1 MISFKEY
8 LTEARMAPLYHAT
21 LIKSAEKILKGNVLI
36 GDIVRDDRQN
46 AYNIDKKVI
55 FVTRSL
61 KHAKHY
67 ISAISGTYTATVIFV
82 LDQQKLSQR
91 YKIKPIKNWQIDRE
105 DTYYDSPTQKR
116 SQSIHKP
123 MYMSHVIGGNEFEEV
138 IVADRVSNISNYITK
153 ILVNY
158 SVNPKEYPTLA
169 SDDRVEIVK

>member
-1 MISFKEY
+1 MIDFKSF
-8 LTEARMAPLYHAT
+8 LTESRSAPLYHGT
-21 LIKSAEKILKGNVLI
+21 LMNSAEKILKGNVLI

-46 AYNIDKKVI
+46 AYNIGKKVI

-67 ISAISGTYTATVIFV
+67 ISAISISTSTAIFV

-105 DTYYDSPTQKR
+105 DTYYDSPAQKR

-123 MYMSHVIGGNEFEEV
+123 MYMSHAIGGNEFEEV
-138 IVADRVSNISNYITK
+138 IIADRVSNISNYITK
-153 ILVNY
+153 ILVNH